1 MGHEFIELKN
11 ISAAVGA
18 YCQAVR
24 IDRGD
29 YRAWYGL
36 GQAYELR
43 GMPLYALPYY
53 KDSVS
58 CQPND
63 SRLWI
68 AMAKCYENDQLR
80 MLVRQLSVTK
90 GQQMIVT
97 AKQLLYTN

>member
-11 ISAAVGA
+11 ISAAAFV
-18 YCQAVR
+18 YCQAVH
-24 IDRGD
+24 IDQGD

-36 GQAYELR
+36 GQAYELM
-43 GMPLYALPYY
+43 GMPLHALKYY

-90 GQQMIVT
+90 GQQMIMTV
-97 AKQLLYTN
+97 KPLLCTN